1 MQLIFDNHGNPRLTR
16 LKRDD
21 KLVESYAEDC
31 CKAFQDS
38 ATVEMLKDLYD
49 KLNDGE
55 WSQHYR
61 SIYDEDDRWW
71 YANELD
77 VAVLHSTLNLLVAVY
92 VGIQSSNE
100 FIAEPVLQHCQ
111 LGGCQHFGVM
121 PVCDA
126 CIAEMMK
133 QIKILLACHNYC
145 KSSRAHDQ

>member
-1 MQLIFDNHGNPRLTR
+1 MQLIFDNQGNPRLTR
-16 LKRDD
+16 LERDE
-21 KLVESYAEDC
+21 KLVLSYAEDC
-31 CKAFQDS
+31 CKAFQDN
-38 ATVEMLKDLYD
+38 ATVKMLKDLYN

-61 SIYDEDDRWW
+61 SIYDGDDQRW
-71 YANELD
+71 YVNELD
-77 VAVLHSTLNLLVAVY
+77 VDVLQSSLDLLVAVY

-100 FIAEPVLQHCQ
+100 FVSEPTLQHCQ

-126 CIAEMMK
+126 CIAEMIK

-145 KSSRAHDQ
+145 KSARVEEE

>member
-31 CKAFQDS
+31 CEAFQDN
-38 ATVEMLKDLYD
+38 ATVEMLKNLYD
-49 KLNDGE
+49 KLSDGE

-61 SIYDEDDRWW
+61 SIYDEDDQWW

-77 VAVLHSTLNLLVAVY
+77 VDELQSTLNLLVAVF

-100 FIAEPVLQHCQ
+100 FISEPVLQHCQ

-133 QIKILLACHNYC
+133 QIKILLACHKYC
-145 KSSRAHDQ
+145 KSSCADYQ

>member
-1 MQLIFDNHGNPRLTR
+1 MQLVFDNQGNPRLTR

-21 KLVESYAEDC
+21 KLVKSYAEDC

-38 ATVEMLKDLYD
+38 AAVEMLKDLYD
-49 KLNDGE
+49 KLSNGE
-55 WSQHYR
+55 WSQYCR
-61 SIYDEDDRWW
+61 SIYDEEDQWW
-71 YANELD
+71 YSNELD
-77 VAVLHSTLNLLVAVY
+77 VDVLQSALNLLVDVY

-100 FIAEPVLQHCQ
+100 FISEPVLQHCQ

-145 KSSRAHDQ
+145 KSLRANDQ

>member
-16 LKRDD
+16 LKHDD

-31 CKAFQDS
+31 SKAFQDN
-38 ATVEMLKDLYD
+38 ATVEMLKDLYS

-71 YANELD
+71 YVNELD
-77 VAVLHSTLNLLVAVY
+77 VDVLQSALNLLVAVY

-100 FIAEPVLQHCQ
+100 FLSEPILQHCQ

-133 QIKILLACHNYC
+133 QIKILLACHKFC
-145 KSSRAHDQ
+145 KSSHADYQ